1 MSSSN
6 ASKSPLPIASATLLL
21 TALFSCIVML
31 GSSYSP
37 TRIPDGSLAM
47 NDATH
52 RDLVRTS

>member
-1 MSSSN
+1 
-6 ASKSPLPIASATLLL
+6 
-21 TALFSCIVML
+21 ML

-37 TRIPDGSLAM
+37 TRIRDGSLAL